1 MRYLLYPLLLSLSSL
16 AMAKTPLANVEDF
29 QTEAQQR
36 IKNFSAE
43 LKAALKVAISSGG
56 LANGVQVCQQQA
68 PLIAEK
74 WSTDGWQIGRTS
86 LKVRNSDNSADGWE
100 QQRLQDYAIKLANG
114 STPAQ
119 LHHAEIVQ
127 DGDGQLFRYMQP
139 IMLDAQCVAC
149 HGSQLAEPVKQQI
162 QQYYPNDLATG
173 FSPGELRGAFSVD
186 KQLSSSER

>member
-16 AMAKTPLANVEDF
+16 AMAETTPANVEDL

-36 IKNFSAE
+36 IKNFSGE
-43 LKAALKVAISSGG
+43 LKAALKAAISNGG

-74 WSTDGWQIGRTS
+74 WSTNGWQIGRTS
-86 LKVRNSDNSADGWE
+86 LKVRNSDNSANDWE
-100 QQRLQDYAIKLANG
+100 QQILQDYAIKLAKG

-119 LHHAEIVQ
+119 LNHAEIVQ
-127 DGDGQLFRYMQP
+127 DDDGQLFRYMQP

-173 FSPGELRGAFSVD
+173 FSPGELRGAFTVK
-186 KQLSSSER
+186 KQL